1 MEVQMRT
8 TILATVVDILP
19 ITKPSDK
26 DKEQGFKIKVVL
38 KHEHSQQISG
48 KEYVEVHFYSIKMKE
63 TTLKAGEKIVV
74 EGRTWEIDGL
84 KGFSDFKIL
93 KVG

>member
-48 KEYVEVHFYSIKMKE
+48 KEYGEVHFYSIKMKE
-63 TTLKAGEKIVV
+63 TTLKTGEKIVV